1 MVTSSFF
8 SAVARDVTAL
18 AAQPALQRHT
28 TLAPLSA
35 TVPKSR
41 KATPLLSASF
51 SASSAVKMPASSSS
65 AATTLV
71 PAAFLLLSASLP
83 TALTSTWMLFLRST
97 TALMALS
104 WQSPS
109 LRSAWPLRLRQKT
122 SISSAH
128 TPAKKTSRQP
138 LWQQSPR
145 TLAWSCAGAVRRL
158 STSAVHFSPQT
169 AHLNRSPCAWPSLLP
184 TSAPGQAQLLARN
197 STRWYAI

>member
-8 SAVARDVTAL
+8 SAAALVVTAL
-18 AAQPALQRHT
+18 AAQPVPPRHT
-28 TLAPLSA
+28 MLAPLSA
-35 TVPKSR
+35 TEPRSR
-41 KATPLLSASF
+41 RATPLLSANF
-51 SASSAVKMPASSSS
+51 NASSAEKTLASSSS

-71 PAAFLLLSASLP
+71 QAVFLLLLASLP

-128 TPAKKTSRQP
+128 TPARKTLRQP

-145 TLAWSCAGAVRRL
+145 TLVWSCAGAVRKL
-158 STSAVHFSPQT
+158 STSAAHFSPQT
-169 AHLNRSPCAWPSLLP
+169 AHLNQLPCAWPSLLP
-184 TSAPGQAQLLARN
+184 TSIPGQAQLLARN

>member
-1 MVTSSFF
+1 MAISSFF
-8 SAVARDVTAL
+8 SAAALVATAL
-18 AAQPALQRHT
+18 AAQPVPPRPT

-35 TVPKSR
+35 TVPRSR
-41 KATPLLSASF
+41 RATPLLSASF
-51 SASSAVKMPASSSS
+51 SASSAVKTLANSLS

-71 PAAFLLLSASLP
+71 QAVSLLLLASSP
-83 TALTSTWMLFLRST
+83 TVLTSTWMLFLRST

-138 LWQQSPR
+138 LWRQSQR
-145 TLAWSCAGAVRRL
+145 TLAWSCVGAVRRL
-158 STSAVHFSPQT
+158 STLAAHFSPQT
-169 AHLNRSPCAWPSLLP
+169 AHLNQSPCAWPNLLP

>member
-1 MVTSSFF
+1 MAISSFF
-8 SAVARDVTAL
+8 SAAALVAMAL
-18 AAQPALQRHT
+18 VAQPALQRHT
-28 TLAPLSA
+28 MLAPLSA
-35 TVPKSR
+35 TVPRSR
-41 KATPLLSASF
+41 RATPLLSANF
-51 SASSAVKMPASSSS
+51 SASSAVKTLASSLS

-71 PAAFLLLSASLP
+71 QAVSLLLLASSP

-128 TPAKKTSRQP
+128 TPARKTLRQP
-138 LWQQSPR
+138 LWQRSPR
-145 TLAWSCAGAVRRL
+145 TLAWSCVGAVRRL
-158 STSAVHFSPQT
+158 STLAVHFSPQT
-169 AHLNRSPCAWPSLLP
+169 AHLNQSPCAWPSLLP

-197 STRWYAI
+197 STRW

>member
-1 MVTSSFF
+1 MAISSFF
-8 SAVARDVTAL
+8 SAVALVATAL
-18 AAQPALQRHT
+18 AAQPVLPKHT
-28 TLAPLSA
+28 MLAPLSA
-35 TVPKSR
+35 TVPR
-41 KATPLLSASF
+41 FRRATPLLSASF
-51 SASSAVKMPASSSS
+51 SASSAVKMLANSLS

-71 PAAFLLLSASLP
+71 QAVSLLLLASLL

-109 LRSAWPLRLRQKT
+109 LRSVWPLLLRQRT
-122 SISSAH
+122 LSSSAH

-138 LWQQSPR
+138 LWQPSPR

-158 STSAVHFSPQT
+158 LTSAAHFSPQT
-169 AHLNRSPCAWPSLLP
+169 VHLNQSPCAWPSLLP
-184 TSAPGQAQLLARN
+184 TSVPGQAQLLARN

>member
-1 MVTSSFF
+1 MM
-8 SAVARDVTAL
+8 ALVAQLVLPR
-18 AAQPALQRHT
+18 PT

-35 TVPKSR
+35 TEPRSR
-41 KATPLLSASF
+41 RATPLLSASF
-51 SASSAVKMPASSSS
+51 SASSAVKTLASSLS

-71 PAAFLLLSASLP
+71 QAVSLLLLASLP
-83 TALTSTWMLFLRST
+83 TALTSTWMLFLRSMT
-97 TALMALS
+97 VLMALS

-158 STSAVHFSPQT
+158 STSAAHFSPQT
-169 AHLNRSPCAWPSLLP
+169 AHLNQSLCAWPSLFP
-184 TSAPGQAQLLARN
+184 TSVPGQAQLLAKN

>member
-1 MVTSSFF
+1 MAISSFF
-8 SAVARDVTAL
+8 SAAARVVTVL

-28 TLAPLSA
+28 MLAPLSA
-35 TVPKSR
+35 TVPRSR
-41 KATPLLSASF
+41 RATPLLSASF
-51 SASSAVKMPASSSS
+51 SASSAVKMPASSLS

-71 PAAFLLLSASLP
+71 QAVSLLLLASLP
-83 TALTSTWMLFLRST
+83 TALTSTWMLFQRST
-97 TALMALS
+97 TALMVLS

-128 TPAKKTSRQP
+128 TPARKTSKQP

-158 STSAVHFSPQT
+158 STSAAHFSPQT
-169 AHLNRSPCAWPSLLP
+169 AHLNQSPCAWPSLLP

>member
-1 MVTSSFF
+1 MAISSFF
-8 SAVARDVTAL
+8 LAVARDVTAL

-28 TLAPLSA
+28 MLAPLSA
-35 TVPKSR
+35 TVPRSR
-41 KATPLLSASF
+41 RATPLLSANF
-51 SASSAVKMPASSSS
+51 SASSAVKTLASSLS

-71 PAAFLLLSASLP
+71 QVVSLLLLASSP
-83 TALTSTWMLFLRST
+83 TALTSTWTLSLRST

-145 TLAWSCAGAVRRL
+145 TLAWSCVGAVRRL
-158 STSAVHFSPQT
+158 STLAAHFSPQT
-169 AHLNRSPCAWPSLLP
+169 AHPNQSPCAWPSLLP
-184 TSAPGQAQLLARN
+184 TSVPGQAQLLARN